1 MSKYKYNKVEHIN
14 DVDFTGETEY
24 FEIRTPCVNNI
35 DIRRIL
41 PRYTDDLINEGLLYT
56 REEKPW
62 YENIPEHGVLCR
74 VKDYGVVVITE
85 WDKDLKDVG
94 DIFNYYNMCDVTPL
108 TNEEIKKFL
117 RD

>member
-1 MSKYKYNKVEHIN
+1 MSKYKYNKVESIN

-35 DIRRIL
+35 VIRRIL
-41 PRYTDDLINEGLLYT
+41 PRYTDILIKEGLLYT

-62 YENIPEHGVLCR
+62 YENIPEHGVLCHSKIYGITAITKYNR
-74 VKDYGVVVITE
+74 CLNHVEDDYARFE
-85 WDKDLKDVG
+85 
-94 DIFNYYNMCDVTPL
+94 MSDVTPL